1 MMVAFLLAIV
11 IGFSLRMTA
20 SILLDKYATVGNLLI
35 AVIPIPIAVPSILL
49 GTPGMHIGT
58 GLSSIVILTVLAAGN
73 NIPIYNRLSPL
84 LDHPAIDKRAQ

>member
-1 MMVAFLLAIV
+1 MMIAFLLAIAV
-11 IGFSLRMTA
+11 GLSLRMIA

-35 AVIPIPIAVPSILL
+35 TVIPIPITVLSIIL

-73 NIPIYNRLSPL
+73 NIPIYNKLSPL

>member
-11 IGFSLRMTA
+11 IGSSLRMTA
-20 SILLDKYATVGNLLI
+20 SILLDKYATVGNLLM
-35 AVIPIPIAVPSILL
+35 AVIPIPIAVLSILL

-73 NIPIYNRLSPL
+73 NIPIYNKLSPL
-84 LDHPAIDKRAQ
+84 LDHPVIDKRAQ

>member
-1 MMVAFLLAIV
+1 MMIAFLLAIAV
-11 IGFSLRMTA
+11 GLSLRMIA

-35 AVIPIPIAVPSILL
+35 AVIPIPITVLSIIL

-73 NIPIYNRLSPL
+73 NIPIYNKLSPL

>member
-20 SILLDKYATVGNLLI
+20 SILLDKYATIGNLLI